1 MYAKKIEATKSEE
14 SFSMT
19 LRQVW
24 RLLRDTNVIAADCSM
39 AQFDRVYNQGRKNHF
54 TLLGASEVNKFDFIY
69 GTKDKKNEIKGTKER
84 NDDSS
89 SSDEEE
95 EEENLEELH

>member
-1 MYAKKIEATKSEE
+1 MLRHNTELKNWYKLYAKKIEATKSEE
-14 SFSMT
+14 SFSLT

-24 RLLRDTNVIAADCSM
+24 RFLRDTHVVGADCSM

-69 GTKDKKNEIKGTKER
+69 GSKDQKK
-84 NDDSS
+84 SV
-89 SSDEEE
+89 
-95 EEENLEELH
+95 